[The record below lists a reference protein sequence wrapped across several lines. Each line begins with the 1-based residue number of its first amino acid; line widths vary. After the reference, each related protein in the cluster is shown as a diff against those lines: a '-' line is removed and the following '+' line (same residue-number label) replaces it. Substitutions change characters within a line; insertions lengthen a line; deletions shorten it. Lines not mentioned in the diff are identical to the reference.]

1 MKIGVVSD
9 THGGLKSWLD
19 CGQFLKDTE
28 AVIHCGDIL
37 NHGPGNPLPE
47 RYAPGELAAALNA
60 SETPLLMV
68 KGNCDS
74 EVDQLFLSVPLAS
87 PLLVYQVDF
96 LKIVASHGHHF
107 PEDEWLA
114 LGRKWGADI
123 LISGHTHR
131 PSVQHRDGLVL
142 LNPGSTALP
151 KDGPASLAVIDVH
164 LREIQ
169 IFDILNLSL
178 IAQTKF

>member
-9 THGGLKSWLD
+9 THGGLKAWEDSRRFLD
-19 CGQFLKDTE
+19 DTE
-28 AVIHCGDIL
+28 TIIHCGDVF
-37 NHGPGNPLPE
+37 NPGPGNPLPD
-47 RYAPGELAAALNA
+47 RYAPRDLAAAING
-60 SETPLLMV
+60 SGVPLLMV

-74 EVDQLFLSVPLAS
+74 EVDQLFLDPPLVS
-87 PLLVYQVDF
+87 PILVYQVDF

-107 PEDEWLA
+107 TEDEWLA
-114 LGRKWGADI
+114 LGRKYKADI

-131 PSVQHRDGLVL
+131 ARLQHRDGVIL

-151 KDGPASLAVIDVH
+151 KDGPPSVSVIDLH
-164 LREIQ
+164 LKEIK

-178 IAQTKF
+178 ITQSKF